1 MRKVI
6 VHEYVSVDGFVADL
20 DGGLDFLGPVGG
32 EIDQAM
38 LRELEEID
46 LILLGART
54 YELFVQFWPTP
65 ESKDEVIADRLNA
78 IPKVVFSTRLDT
90 APWGDWPAAR
100 VEPSAYDTVAE
111 LKGQPGKSMIVW
123 GSIEVAQ
130 ALIEAGLV
138 DELWL
143 GVAPV
148 ALGEGRRLFPGR
160 QDLELIGTQTFADS
174 GIEMLRYRPKAV
186 DAGGQER

>member
-20 DGGLDFLGPVGG
+20 DGGLDFLGQVGG
-32 EIDQAM
+32 EVDQAM

-54 YELFVQFWPTP
+54 YELFVRFWPTP
-65 ESKDEVIADRLNA
+65 ESKDEVIAERLNS
-78 IPKVVFSTRLDT
+78 IPKVVFSTRLES
-90 APWGDWPAAR
+90 APWGDWPEAR
-100 VEPSAYDTVAE
+100 VEPSAFDTVAV

-123 GSIEVAQ
+123 GSIQVAQ
-130 ALIEAGLV
+130 ALIEADLV

-160 QDLELIGTQTFADS
+160 LDLELIGTQTFADS
-174 GIEMLRYRPKAV
+174 GLEMLRYKPKALE
-186 DAGGQER
+186 AGGQER

>member
-6 VHEYVSVDGFVADL
+6 VHEYISVDGFVADS
-20 DGGLDFLGPVGG
+20 DGDLEFLGPIGG
-32 EIDQAM
+32 EVDQAM

-54 YELFVQFWPTP
+54 YELFVNFWPTP
-65 ESKDEVIADRLNA
+65 DSKDEVIAERLNA
-78 IPKVVFSTRLDT
+78 TPKIVFSTRLDS
-90 APWGDWPAAR
+90 APWGDWPEAR

-111 LKGQPGKSMIVW
+111 LKQQPGKSMIVW

-130 ALIEAGLV
+130 ALIEGELV
-138 DELWL
+138 DEIWL

-148 ALGEGRRLFPGR
+148 VLGEGRKLFPGR
-160 QDLELIGTQTFADS
+160 QDLELIGTQSFADS
-174 GIEMLRYRPKAV
+174 GLEMLRY
-186 DAGGQER
+186 

>member
-6 VHEYVSVDGFVADL
+6 VHEYMSADGFVADR
-20 DGGLDFLGPVGG
+20 DGGLDFLGPIGG
-32 EIDQAM
+32 ELDQAM

-46 LILLGART
+46 TILLGART

-78 IPKVVFSTRLDT
+78 IPKVVFSTRLQA
-90 APWGDWPAAR
+90 APWGDWPEAR
-100 VEPSAYDTVAE
+100 VEPSAYESVTE
-111 LKGQPGKSMIVW
+111 LKQQPGKSMIVW

-130 ALIEAGLV
+130 ALLDAGLV

-148 ALGEGRRLFPGR
+148 VLGEGRRLFPGHA
-160 QDLELIGTQTFADS
+160 DLELIGAQTFTDS
-174 GIEMLRYRPKAV
+174 GIQMLRYRPKAV
-186 DAGGQER
+186 RAGG